1 MSPAD
6 RIRLQHLVDAADAAA
21 RFSAG
26 RTRSDLDHDEMLLFA
41 LVRAVEIVGEAA
53 SKVTDE
59 ARTAIP
65 LPWPAIV
72 GMRNRLIHAY
82 FDVDRDILWT
92 TVQQSLPELRRVV
105 KVALDKAFES

>member
-1 MSPAD
+1 
-6 RIRLQHLVDAADAAA
+6 
-21 RFSAG
+21 
-26 RTRSDLDHDEMLLFA
+26 MLLFA

-53 SKVTDE
+53 SKVTDD

>member
-41 LVRAVEIVGEAA
+41 LVRAVEIVGAA
-53 SKVTDE
+53 SKVTDD